1 MLGGEETTGLAQSV
15 APELFPRTSA
25 GDLSATAPGWL
36 IFFVN
41 HEGREEHERCVE
53 LEPRRTR
60 RARSF
65 MKFDSLSNRVIG
77 CAIEVHRELG
87 PGLLESAYEQCL
99 AHELKL
105 GGIQFDRQ
113 KNLPVEY
120 KGQKIDCGYRI
131 DLLVEGQ
138 LILELKCVDA
148 LTSVHQAQL
157 MTYMKLAK
165 IKTGFLIN
173 FNVSL
178 LKNGLKRFVL

>member
-1 MLGGEETTGLAQSV
+1 
-15 APELFPRTSA
+15 
-25 GDLSATAPGWL
+25 
-36 IFFVN
+36 
-41 HEGREEHERCVE
+41 
-53 LEPRRTR
+53 
-60 RARSF
+60 